1 LTHHFASTKAVDAV
15 YNAELSPT
23 GEKLRRLIYNS
34 YMFGDH
40 LLHFYYLASPDFVL
54 GPDADPAVRNVL
66 GVIGAVGLEIGG
78 RVIKNR
84 ANAYDVMKYF
94 GGKRTHPICGVP
106 GGVSRAL
113 TEEYRQEMIPL
124 AEEAVE
130 FGKFTLQLFRDV
142 VLANETYLNL
152 VLSET
157 YGGANFYNMGM
168 VNADNKVEFYDGP
181 IRVTDPEG
189 AEFCKFE
196 PKDYLDHISEHVEPW
211 TYIKAAYLKNVG
223 WNGFTDGKDSGIYR
237 VGPLARL
244 NAADGMQTP
253 VAQEA
258 FEEMYSTLGGHPAH
272 ATLATHW
279 ARIIEMVQ
287 GAEIWLDMVKD
298 KSLTEPDI
306 RQIPTETPSEGV
318 GIIAAARG
326 TLIHHYITDD
336 NGIVEDANLIVAT
349 TNNYAAINTSV
360 GNAAKGAIKN
370 GDVSEPFLNM
380 VEMAFRAY
388 DPCFG
393 CATHTLPGQMPLEAH
408 IHNSDGELIQ
418 TLSKNLDWNKK

>member
-1 LTHHFASTKAVDAV
+1 M
-15 YNAELSPT
+15 
-23 GEKLRRLIYNS
+23 IYNS
-34 YMFGDH
+34 YTFGDH
-40 LLHFYYLASPDFVL
+40 LLHFYYLASPDFVM

-66 GVIGAVGLEIGG
+66 GVIGKVGLEIGG

-84 ANAYDVMKYF
+84 ANAYDVMKFF

-106 GGVSRAL
+106 GGVSRAC
-113 TEEYRQEMIPL
+113 TEEFRQEMIPW

-130 FGKFTLQLFRDV
+130 FSKFTLQLFRDV
-142 VLANETYLNL
+142 VLANETYLEL
-152 VLSET
+152 ILSDT
-157 YGGANFYNMGM
+157 YGGANFYNMGL
-168 VNADNKVEFYDGP
+168 VTEDNKVDFYDGVV
-181 IRVTDPEG
+181 RVTDPEG
-189 AEFCKFE
+189 GEFCRFPANE
-196 PKDYLDHISEHVEPW
+196 YLDHIGEHVEPW
-211 TYIKAAYLKNVG
+211 TYLKVAYLKNVG

-279 ARIIEMVQ
+279 ARIIEMTQ
-287 GAEIWLDMVKD
+287 GAEIWLEMLKD
-298 KSLTEPDI
+298 ESLTEPDN
-306 RQIPTETPSEGV
+306 RKIPTDTPNEGV
-318 GIIAAARG
+318 GVIEAARG
-326 TLIHHYITDD
+326 TLYHHYVTDD
-336 NGIVEDANLIVAT
+336 NGIVEDVNLIVAT
-349 TNNYAAINTSV
+349 TNNYGAINTSV

-393 CATHTLPGQMPLEAH
+393 CATHTLPGQMPLEAY
-408 IHNSDGELIQ
+408 IYDADGELVK
-418 TLSKNLDWNKK
+418 TLNKNLDWNKK